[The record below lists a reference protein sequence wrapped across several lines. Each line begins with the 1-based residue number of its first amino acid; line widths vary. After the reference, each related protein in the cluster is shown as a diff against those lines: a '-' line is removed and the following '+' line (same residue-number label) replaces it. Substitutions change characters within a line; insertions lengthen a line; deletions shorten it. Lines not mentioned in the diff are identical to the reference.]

1 MNTKFAATI
10 MAMSL
15 AMSLGI
21 SGGAQAKGCIRG
33 AIAGGIAGH
42 YAGHHTWT
50 GAAAGCIA
58 GRHYYKQK
66 RLEQQQVTAARACD
80 WPGDSPLTGL
90 CRPKHRKGRPRG
102 RPFRFSERKAQ

>member
-1 MNTKFAATI
+1 MNTKFVAALIVTI
-10 MAMSL
+10 SL
-15 AMSLGI
+15 ATGLGF

-66 RLEQQQVTAARACD
+66 RLQQQQVTAPAPVTVPA
-80 WPGDSPLTGL
+80 TGY
-90 CRPKHRKGRPRG
+90 
-102 RPFRFSERKAQ
+102 